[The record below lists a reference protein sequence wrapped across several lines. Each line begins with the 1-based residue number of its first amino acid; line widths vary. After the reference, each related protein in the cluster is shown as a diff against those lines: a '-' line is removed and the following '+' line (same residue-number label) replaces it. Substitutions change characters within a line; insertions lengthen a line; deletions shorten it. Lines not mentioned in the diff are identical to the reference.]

1 MSGVLVLLVVH
12 MGVASPC
19 GQFYLPDK
27 EFRYLRHCCYSSP
40 GGEWPDHFC
49 LAPHVA
55 MRIGLYLHRLF
66 SGLGVQSLR
75 IPCGFLLIVR
85 TDRIVTVLVVIVR
98 NVGDEDEYRRILG
111 CSSI

>member
-27 EFRYLRHCCYSSP
+27 EFRYLRHCCYSPP
-40 GGEWPDHFC
+40 GGEWPGHFC

-75 IPCGFLLIVR
+75 IPFGFLLIVR
-85 TDRIVTVLVVIVR
+85 TDRIVTAHVLTVR
-98 NVGDEDEYRRILG
+98 DGYDMNEYRRILG